1 MGYKKNGDWSCKK
14 CGDKKVWLISPAPD
28 PFTPRDARRL
38 LISIPRDKQVS
49 NCLFHKKEGCGGLS
63 YDNGKCET
71 CNVGYS
77 KSSDTYCK
85 KCSDKKVSGCL
96 FHKKEGCGTLMY
108 DNGKCETCMT
118 DYDKKSD
125 TNCKKCGDENV
136 AGCLLPEKDFCGSP
150 PIVAY
155 DNGKCHS
162 CVPGCQKSSDK
173 KNCDC
178 QFWEDQW
185 EQVKEDPLGYAED
198 RLDDIEEG
206 VAELNE
212 HIQDTIESLKNF
224 FGGLECD
231 VDMDVLKEMFNT
243 FADNVTPDFSSILD
257 VFKGKQDDFVKGLG
271 GPLCDFIWTMAIP
284 QASIVLDAVNAVVE
298 MVDKHCPAL
307 KIDMNDKVPT
317 VTIGFTVDVGAE
329 AGLRTSSAG
338 AEIGL
343 GFTLRGDK
351 ICYVGGC
358 VESGF
363 KVQAVPDPPFGVD
376 AGIAVTLFDDIGSVP
391 GSSETISLGVGV
403 DLPAPVNFGGNMAAT
418 MVSSGGKVIG
428 VSVPL
433 GAEPSAGSP
442 DLEFSFAQG
451 LCLTPVCVTTDGNHC
466 SKQYKPVAENA
477 KSVEEIFGALAAKP
491 PPPPAPPPPAPASK
505 KSKKVNWKKKM
516 FKNMG

>member
-1 MGYKKNGDWSCKK
+1 M
-14 CGDKKVWLISPAPD
+14 L
-28 PFTPRDARRL
+28 
-38 LISIPRDKQVS
+38 Q
-49 NCLFHKKEGCGGLS
+49 KKEGCGGLW
-63 YDNGKCET
+63 YDNGRCET
-71 CNVGYS
+71 CKPGYG
-77 KSSDTYCK
+77 KTSDTYCH
-85 KCSDKKVSGCL
+85 KCYDKKVSGCL
-96 FHKKEGCGTLMY
+96 FHKKEGCGTLWY

-118 DYDKKSD
+118 DYNKKSD
-125 TNCKKCGDENV
+125 TVCEKCGDKNV

-150 PIVAY
+150 PVIAY

-173 KNCDC
+173 KSCDC

-185 EQVKEDPLGYAED
+185 DQVKEDPLGYAED
-198 RLDDIEEG
+198 RLDDIKEG
-206 VAELNE
+206 VEELNE

-243 FADNVTPDFSSILD
+243 FKDNVTPDFSSILD

-307 KIDMNDKVPT
+307 KIDMNNKVPT
-317 VTIGFTVDVGAE
+317 VTIGFTLDVGAE
-329 AGLRTSSAG
+329 NGFQTASAG

-403 DLPAPVNFGGNMAAT
+403 DLPAPVNFGGNVAAT
-418 MVSSGGKVIG
+418 MVSSGGKLIG

-433 GAEPSAGSP
+433 GVEPAAGPP
-442 DLEFSFAQG
+442 DIEFSFAEG

-466 SKQYKPVAENA
+466 SEQYTPVEENA
-477 KSVEEIFGALAAKP
+477 KSVEEIFGAEAVAKYEEAKP
-491 PPPPAPPPPAPASK
+491 PPPPPPPASK
-505 KSKKVNWKKKM
+505 KKKSKKISWKKIL
-516 FKNMG
+516 G